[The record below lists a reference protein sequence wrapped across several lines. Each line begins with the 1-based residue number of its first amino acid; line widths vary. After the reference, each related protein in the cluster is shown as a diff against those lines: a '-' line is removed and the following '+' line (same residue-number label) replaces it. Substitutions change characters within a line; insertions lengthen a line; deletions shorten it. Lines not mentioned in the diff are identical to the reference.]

1 MSKNKDFYA
10 ALALFQALF
19 KSHKGDIYTIIER
32 FILAGVRMENLIS
45 FSISD
50 VEKILKRQFSIDI
63 PKSVITRCVVN
74 QNTFKYKDDAYY
86 VIKDNDDE
94 TDNLL
99 KSIKEINSQNDDIS
113 LELYEFIE
121 HSHLIKLNDV
131 QKNTI
136 RELFFEFIEDR
147 DAKSDHPYFQDVAR
161 FIIKKEEDQSMQQ
174 SLDAIKEGT
183 IIYHGIKY
191 SEASDAQTWK
201 QETIFFLDMEY
212 LFAAFGLNGEY
223 YKEFFFDF
231 YNLVQE
237 INEGSPR
244 RNNAPRIRLMY
255 FDKTKAEIDKFFK
268 KAARI
273 KEGHERLDPMTH
285 AMNVIDKECVD
296 SLAVMTYKNEFLK
309 YLKDLGVTEYPY
321 EINRQKN
328 KAFLFETDELLKKI
342 QETFLLEEQDDVQD
356 LLYYADNINIL
367 REGHNSTHLDDCGCI
382 FLSAS
387 RLSTRFSKFLRE
399 NDNDART
406 FVMCSMNIFTE
417 EMWFR
422 LRKGIMDTK
431 TVATFKVISKAKCI
445 VSGLLSESVSKN
457 YQMLKESKVAEEVH
471 KGLYADLRS
480 RDCAPENVN
489 RNTIDDDL
497 AFVND
502 DDFIN
507 VYQEEQSILRNK
519 AKKAD
524 EVEKELFVS
533 NNEKQQ
539 LKEQNVYLM
548 NKLRQ
553 HAYEKLLKAR
563 KKAKRKFCLES
574 FFYLNLKYIIWLILI
589 AIVLLSIC
597 KEKNLGIYTIISG
610 LASIIAL
617 IAKFPS
623 KLQKEA
629 DKFRLKRYR
638 VYIGRELDFM

>member
-19 KSHKGDIYTIIER
+19 KSHKGDIFTIIER

-45 FSISD
+45 FTISD

-86 VIKDNDDE
+86 VIKENDDE
-94 TDNLL
+94 TNELL
-99 KSIKEINSQNDDIS
+99 KSLKEINSQNDDIC
-113 LELYEFIE
+113 LELYGFIE
-121 HSHLIKLNDV
+121 SSHLITLSNV
-131 QKNTI
+131 QKDTI

-147 DAKSDHPYFQDVAR
+147 DAKSNHPYFQDVAR

-191 SEASDAQTWK
+191 SETSDAQTWK
-201 QETIFFLDMEY
+201 QETLFFLDMEY
-212 LFAAFGLNGEY
+212 LFAAYGLNGEY

-231 YNLVQE
+231 YNLIQE

-244 RNNAPRIRLMY
+244 RNSVPRIRLMY

-273 KEGHERLDPMTH
+273 KEGHERIDPMTH

-309 YLKDLGVTEYPY
+309 YLKDLGITEYPY

-328 KAFLFETDELLKKI
+328 KAFLFETDELIKKI
-342 QETFLLEEQDDVQD
+342 QETFLPEEQEDVQD

-367 REGHNSTHLDDCGCI
+367 REGHNSTHLDECGCV

-457 YQMLKESKVAEEVH
+457 YQLLKESNVAEEVH

-489 RNTIDDDL
+489 RNTIDADF

-502 DDFIN
+502 EDYIH

-519 AKKAD
+519 AKKVD
-524 EVEKELFVS
+524 EVEKELLIT
-533 NNEKQQ
+533 NHEKKQ
-539 LKEQNVYLM
+539 LKEQNDNL
-548 NKLRQ
+548 KIQLRQ
-553 HAYEKLLKAR
+553 HTFEKLLEAR
-563 KKAKRKFCLES
+563 KKAKRKFRLES
-574 FFYLNLKYIIWLILI
+574 FFYLNVKYIIWLILI
-589 AIVLLSIC
+589 AIVLLSIS
-597 KEKNLGIYTIISG
+597 KEQNLGMYTIISG
-610 LASIIAL
+610 LASIIAT

-623 KLQKEA
+623 KLQKKA

-638 VYIGRELDFM
+638 VYIGKELGSM

>member
-19 KSHKGDIYTIIER
+19 KSHKGDIFTIIER

-45 FSISD
+45 FTISD

-86 VIKDNDDE
+86 VIKENDDE
-94 TDNLL
+94 TNELL
-99 KSIKEINSQNDDIS
+99 KSLKEINSQNDDIC
-113 LELYEFIE
+113 LELYGFIE
-121 HSHLIKLNDV
+121 SSHLITLSNV
-131 QKNTI
+131 QKDTI

-147 DAKSDHPYFQDVAR
+147 DAKSNHPYFQDVAR

-191 SEASDAQTWK
+191 SETSDAQTWK
-201 QETIFFLDMEY
+201 QETLFFLDMEY
-212 LFAAFGLNGEY
+212 LFAAYGLNGEY

-231 YNLVQE
+231 YNLIQE

-244 RNNAPRIRLMY
+244 RNSVPRIRLMY

-273 KEGHERLDPMTH
+273 KEGHERIDPMTH

-309 YLKDLGVTEYPY
+309 YLKDLGITEYPY

-328 KAFLFETDELLKKI
+328 KAFLFETDELIKKI
-342 QETFLLEEQDDVQD
+342 QETFLPEEQEDVQD
-356 LLYYADNINIL
+356 LLYYADNITIL
-367 REGHNSTHLDDCGCI
+367 REGHNSTHLDECGCV

-457 YQMLKESKVAEEVH
+457 YQLLKESNVAEEVH

-489 RNTIDDDL
+489 RNTIDADF

-502 DDFIN
+502 EDYIH

-519 AKKAD
+519 AKKVD
-524 EVEKELFVS
+524 EVEKELLIT
-533 NNEKQQ
+533 NNEKKQ
-539 LKEQNVYLM
+539 LKEQNDNL
-548 NKLRQ
+548 KIQLRQ
-553 HAYEKLLKAR
+553 HTFEKLLEAR
-563 KKAKRKFCLES
+563 KKAKRKFRLES
-574 FFYLNLKYIIWLILI
+574 FFYLNVKYIIWLILI
-589 AIVLLSIC
+589 AIVLLSIS
-597 KEKNLGIYTIISG
+597 KEQNLGMYTIISG
-610 LASIIAL
+610 LASIIAT

-623 KLQKEA
+623 KLQKKA

-638 VYIGRELDFM
+638 VYIGKELGSM

>member
-342 QETFLLEEQDDVQD
+342 QETFLPEEQDDVQD

-445 VSGLLSESVSKN
+445 VSGLLNESVSKN

-502 DDFIN
+502 DDYIN

-563 KKAKRKFCLES
+563 KKAKRKFYLES
-574 FFYLNLKYIIWLILI
+574 FFYSNLKYIIWLILI

>member
-342 QETFLLEEQDDVQD
+342 QETFLPEEQDDVQD